1 METILLSIKP
11 EYAELILAGTKQFE
25 YRKRLATKPV
35 EKIIIYE
42 TEPTMLIVGE
52 VTVIETIS
60 GPPDSL
66 WERTKE
72 RGGISPAKYQ
82 DYFMGCDTACA
93 YHLGK
98 VKRYRKPKKLS
109 DFNIQHPPQS
119 FVYITKNGEQILFSS
134 EKS

>member
-11 EYAELILAGTKQFE
+11 EYVELILAGIKQFE

-42 TEPTMLIVGE
+42 TEPTMQIVGE

-60 GPPDSL
+60 ASPDSL
-66 WERTKE
+66 WEKTKE
-72 RGGISPAKYQ
+72 QAGISPSKYQ
-82 DYFMGCDTACA
+82 DYFMGCDTANA
-93 YHLGK
+93 YRLGEVTK
-98 VKRYRKPKKLS
+98 YSNPKKLA

-119 FVYITKNGEQILFSS
+119 FIYVSKTGR
-134 EKS
+134 